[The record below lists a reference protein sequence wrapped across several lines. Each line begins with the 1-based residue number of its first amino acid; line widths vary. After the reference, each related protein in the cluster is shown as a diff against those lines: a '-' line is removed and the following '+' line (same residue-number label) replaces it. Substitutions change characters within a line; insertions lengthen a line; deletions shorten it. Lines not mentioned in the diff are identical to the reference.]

1 MRRAPL
7 LLCLLALGCHA
18 EARVNAVP
26 AGDSRIVYTGR
37 FDKRARDQVRFAW
50 PGSRIELSF
59 AGRAL
64 RMRLSDEPLQ
74 DEFVETDWFAV
85 RVDGGPAQVLH
96 ARQGEHVYELAH
108 DLAPGVHSASIV
120 KRTEPSVG
128 TATLHGFE
136 LDANQGLAPHAQR
149 QTRHIEVI
157 GDSISAGY
165 GNLGQSASCNWSAQ
179 TEDVEQTYGAF
190 AARELGASYTVIAWS
205 GKGVLRN
212 SRSDDRETI
221 PFLYER
227 VIPTDPAS
235 PRAPA
240 KPVAD
245 VVVVNLGTNDF
256 FPGVP
261 ERERFVAAFRDLVTR
276 LRARYPKALI
286 VLVIGPMLA
295 DDFPHPDS
303 RKLARDWVTSVRDA
317 QHAAGDDNV
326 DTLELWF
333 DPAEGLGCNFHPN
346 VKSHAR
352 FGRELAQRIRE
363 RLSW

>member
-1 MRRAPL
+1 MLRRRLFL
-7 LLCLLALGCHA
+7 LLAVLGCHNA
-18 EARVNAVP
+18 PQVNAVP
-26 AGDSRIVYTGR
+26 AGDPRIAYMGR
-37 FDKRARDQVRFAW
+37 FDKRARDAVRFAW

-64 RMRLSDEPLQ
+64 RMRLSDVPLE
-74 DEFVETDWFAV
+74 DDFIETDWFTV
-85 RVDGGPAQVLH
+85 RVDGAAPQVLH
-96 ARQGEHVYELAH
+96 AQSGQRVYELAH
-108 DLAPGVHSASIV
+108 DLAPGLHHASIV

-128 TATLHGFE
+128 TAILHGFE
-136 LDANQGLAPHAQR
+136 LDANQGLAPHGVRAS
-149 QTRHIEVI
+149 RHIELV

-165 GNLGQSASCNWSAQ
+165 GNLGNDANCHWNAQ
-179 TEDVEQTYGAF
+179 QQDIEQTYGAF

-212 SRSDDRETI
+212 FHAEDPETI

-240 KPVAD
+240 TPAAD

-261 ERERFVAAFRDLVTR
+261 ERERFVASYRDLVTR
-276 LRARYPKALI
+276 LRARYPKALL

-295 DDFPHPDS
+295 DDFPQPNS
-303 RKLARDWVTSVRDA
+303 RKLAREWITSVRDA
-317 QHAAGDDNV
+317 QRAAGDANV

-333 DPAEGLGCNFHPN
+333 DPAEGLGCDFHPN
-346 VKSHAR
+346 VKTHAR
-352 FGRELAQRIRE
+352 FGRELAQLIRE

>member
-1 MRRAPL
+1 
-7 LLCLLALGCHA
+7 
-18 EARVNAVP
+18 
-26 AGDSRIVYTGR
+26 
-37 FDKRARDQVRFAW
+37 
-50 PGSRIELSF
+50 
-59 AGRAL
+59 
-64 RMRLSDEPLQ
+64 MRLTDVPLE
-74 DEFVETDWFAV
+74 DDFVETDWLTV
-85 RVDGGPAQVLH
+85 HIDGGAPQVLH
-96 ARQGEHVYELAH
+96 AQQGEHVYELAH
-108 DLAPGVHSASIV
+108 DLPPGVHHASIV

-128 TATLHGFE
+128 TAILHGFE
-136 LDANQGLAPHAQR
+136 LDANQGLAPHAVR
-149 QTRHIEVI
+149 ARRHIELI

-165 GNLGQSASCNWSAQ
+165 GNLGNVAECAWSAQ
-179 TEDVEQTYGAF
+179 REDVEQTYGAF

-212 SRSDDRETI
+212 SRQDDRETI

-227 VIPTDPAS
+227 VIPTDPGS

-240 KPVAD
+240 TPAAD

-256 FPGVP
+256 SAGVP
-261 ERERFVAAFRDLVTR
+261 EREHFVASYRDLVTR
-276 LRARYPKALI
+276 LRARYPKALL

-295 DDFPHPDS
+295 DDFPYPNS
-303 RKLARDWVTSVRDA
+303 RKLAREWITSVRDA
-317 QHAAGDDNV
+317 RHAAGDANV